1 MEDIEN
7 NQTICNLP
15 RMELMK
21 GMGTL
26 NSQKRPAFYEFKT
39 PPPVVT
45 AREPRKIRLMISA

>member
-26 NSQKRPAFYEFKT
+26 NSQKRPASYEFKT

-45 AREPRKIRLMISA
+45 AREPRKI